1 MHQINK
7 RASAANDWVF
17 WCIATRNKNRS
28 SNLFILFNYIL
39 VTSITYP
46 PRSRN
51 VLFGKRTRSILFIQ
65 NETKKQPKFK
75 KKKERTAHLW
85 NRPCRQIL
93 IVCLM
98 KTKVKRIKLDF
109 PRKTNVY
116 TNSWCNNILL
126 TRLVLGNH
134 QNEKKKIWDGRKLVS
149 QVAHKTH

>member
-17 WCIATRNKNRS
+17 WCFATRNKNRS

-65 NETKKQPKFK
+65 NETKKQLKFK

-85 NRPCRQIL
+85 KQTLPTDSDSVPYENESKKNQ
-93 IVCLM
+93 
-98 KTKVKRIKLDF
+98 LDF

-116 TNSWCNNILL
+116 TNSWCNNILI

-134 QNEKKKIWDGRKLVS
+134 QNEEKKIWNGRKLVS

>member
-134 QNEKKKIWDGRKLVS
+134 QNEKKENLRWK
-149 QVAHKTH
+149 KTRFPGCP